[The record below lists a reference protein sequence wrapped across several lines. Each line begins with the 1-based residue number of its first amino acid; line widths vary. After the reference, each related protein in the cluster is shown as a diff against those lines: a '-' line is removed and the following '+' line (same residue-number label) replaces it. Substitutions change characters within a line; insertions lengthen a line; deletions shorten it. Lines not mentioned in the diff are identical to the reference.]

1 MLACSTAYWAF
12 KSSSIFS
19 SYFLHWYLEDIL
31 ICNKVFVVIMLDQR
45 LDIFCNCFF
54 TGTLVCI
61 NWGAKTR
68 FNLSFS
74 TVYRKVAELDIRKT
88 NCWISQK
95 TCIFNSNNTIFLHS
109 FGINVALASRSN
121 KSVLLVIRWQLFH
134 FF

>member
-88 NCWISQK
+88 NCWMSQK
-95 TCIFNSNNTIFLHS
+95 TCIFNSNNTIFFAQFRNKCSISKQVKQICLIGDSMTTFS
-109 FGINVALASRSN
+109 F
-121 KSVLLVIRWQLFH
+121 F
-134 FF
+134 